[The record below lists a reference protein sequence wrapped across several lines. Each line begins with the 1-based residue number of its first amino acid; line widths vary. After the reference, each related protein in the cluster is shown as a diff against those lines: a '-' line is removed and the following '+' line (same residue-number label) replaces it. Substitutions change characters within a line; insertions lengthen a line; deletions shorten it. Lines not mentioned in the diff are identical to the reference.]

1 MLDEMFQRNFIF
13 LLLLKFQIFKSNEIK
28 KKLIMILTSCIS
40 IYFCSFDPFQKKR
53 GGPKSEESKLKHKIK
68 REQKGAKKDLRADT
82 AFLAK
87 QKAKERRDKDSER
100 MQKTKAIMSGLGSQ
114 EGEFREFQRQKGG
127 KKSKSKY

>member
-28 KKLIMILTSCIS
+28 KKLTIFLYFS